1 MAASRSRCVA
11 TAALPHAAASLA
23 NTRTSRGGRD
33 DVIDGPFGHRK
44 ARADGDAE
52 HADERSARDDEA
64 DTQRLT
70 LQRGVSEP
78 DRQAYS
84 AADEESFS
92 RLKRLAAEAGFAPL
106 RP

>member
-1 MAASRSRCVA
+1 MR
-11 TAALPHAAASLA
+11 L
-23 NTRTSRGGRD
+23 GFGD
-33 DVIDGPFGHRK
+33 DVIDGPFDHRK
-44 ARADGDAE
+44 ARADGDAV

-70 LQRGVSEP
+70 LQHGVSEP

-84 AADEESFS
+84 AADEETFS
-92 RLKRLAAEAGFAPL
+92 RLERLAAEARFAPL